1 MGRIPHRTRG
11 GGTPSRSEGESR
23 FHGIARY
30 LLGLGVRGDETGMA
44 SVLAAN
50 LDAWL
55 EARETIRPAQI
66 HEWIKDQ
73 GGPRAI
79 YEKRNDSGPA
89 GPASRGRSDIG
100 GRSDIVYTSP
110 ELARRIVD
118 HFRQHFRQGDTFLD
132 LCAGDNA
139 FYDALPEPKEWCEIE
154 RGRNFLDRTTRT
166 TWGITN
172 PPWTAEAYR
181 PIARHAYELCDNVI
195 FLARWHT
202 ATSTYARHHDWIN
215 AGHGWRETI
224 YIPWA
229 DAKFIDKHGEEK
241 AEGFIL
247 AVFWWQRGWTGGMTS
262 TYWTEQGARSDRF
275 PSSDPA

>member
-1 MGRIPHRTRG
+1 MSEYVETEIHALPILEGSGRTGLIPINSCTQEFSKNNVADQDWQEICAIFRERNQLAGPVRDLTARG
-11 GGTPSRSEGESR
+11 VEKIAALYEREESRWAEFLAEHGVEKPRRGPKAKSR
-23 FHGIARY
+23 FHGIAKY
-30 LLGLGVRGDETGMA
+30 LLDLGVRGDETGMA
-44 SVLAAN
+44 SVLAAS

-79 YEKRNDSGPA
+79 YEKRKDSGPA
-89 GPASRGRSDIG
+89 GPASRGRSDTG

-166 TWGITN
+166 CSAAIWMG
-172 PPWTAEAYR
+172 R
-181 PIARHAYELCDNVI
+181 
-195 FLARWHT
+195 
-202 ATSTYARHHDWIN
+202 
-215 AGHGWRETI
+215 
-224 YIPWA
+224 
-229 DAKFIDKHGEEK
+229 
-241 AEGFIL
+241 
-247 AVFWWQRGWTGGMTS
+247 QRQSG
-262 TYWTEQGARSDRF
+262 
-275 PSSDPA
+275 